1 MEQIALFDD
10 FSNAVLLVALSAT
23 RVSVAFLVLP
33 LFSNEA
39 IPALVRNSIFVT
51 LAIISIVIQPSVDV
65 AEFTS
70 ARWINLFTKE
80 AFIGITIGVFF
91 GVYLW
96 AFEAAG
102 VLIDTQIGSSMAMIF
117 DPLSGHEVTLFGE
130 FFSLWINFLFLAVG
144 GLLLLVG
151 AILQSYAAFPINM
164 PLGDLTAASLALF
177 ESEFSKFLT
186 FTVMIA
192 SPIIIVIFAID
203 LAMGLINRYAQQ
215 LNVLFLSM
223 SLKSLAALIVLIVL
237 MPFFFDLLVEEI
249 AEHSGA
255 IDQYLERIL
264 SG

>member
-1 MEQIALFDD
+1 M
-10 FSNAVLLVALSAT
+10 
-23 RVSVAFLVLP
+23 AFLILP

-39 IPALVRNSIFVT
+39 IPALVRNSLFVT
-51 LAIISIVIQPSVDV
+51 LALVAMVIQPTVEV
-65 AEFTS
+65 VEFTT
-70 ARWINLFTKE
+70 AQWLNLFTKE

-91 GVYLW
+91 GIYLW

-102 VLIDTQIGSSMAMIF
+102 VIVDTQIGSSMAMVF

-144 GLLLLVG
+144 GLLLLVS

-177 ESEFSKFLT
+177 ESEFSRFVT
-186 FTVMIA
+186 FTLMIA

-223 SLKSLAALIVLIVL
+223 SLKSLAALIVLIAL
-237 MPFFFDLLVEEI
+237 LPFFFDVLVDEI

-255 IDQYLERIL
+255 VDQYLERIL
-264 SG
+264 IR